1 MLVLSLKTE
10 PSGGSCRR
18 NGGLQ
23 TPYNGIAL
31 LEFQGFAQKFNASKK
46 MIHPDNPWCFAPRPI
61 RPSTSPASDC
71 HLGHGVAVNDAK
83 FRITWL
89 ICARSSLHGANVR
102 LEKGG

>member
-10 PSGGSCRR
+10 PSGGSYRR

-46 MIHPDNPWCFAPRPI
+46 RIHPDNPWCFDRVQFDLSRFQRQTA
-61 RPSTSPASDC
+61 TLGMASRLMTAVQD
-71 HLGHGVAVNDAK
+71 HL
-83 FRITWL
+83 FELR
-89 ICARSSLHGANVR
+89 
-102 LEKGG
+102 